1 MFCNKK
7 FRKIT
12 LALGPKVAIMCTKVV
27 SMTLMASETNNNYKW
42 NPWKVDQVH
51 PSDII
56 VNKFQT
62 WDKTQNSR
70 LRLKAWNR
78 AKKWVS
84 DLIRLDYDPW
94 FEDGGQG

>member
-1 MFCNKK
+1 
-7 FRKIT
+7 
-12 LALGPKVAIMCTKVV
+12 
-27 SMTLMASETNNNYKW
+27 MASETTNIYKW

-84 DLIRLDYDPW
+84 DLIRLDYDPPSGHGLRMVDKDNALQFLILNMSW
-94 FEDGGQG
+94 